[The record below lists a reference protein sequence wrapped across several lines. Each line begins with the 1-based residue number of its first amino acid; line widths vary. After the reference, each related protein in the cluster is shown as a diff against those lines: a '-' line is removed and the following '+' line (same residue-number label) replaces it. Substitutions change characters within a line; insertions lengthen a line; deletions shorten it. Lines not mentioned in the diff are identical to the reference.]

1 MKKRV
6 LAIMAV
12 IALLFTASCSGKRTE
27 LLDFLHDDG
36 EIDLFGQEFWFYSHW
51 EENYHICDLV
61 LGTPSLLLELK
72 NDKFIE
78 TEKKYNVS
86 IQFTIKDPMLQMSA
100 GDGAYELMDNDL
112 NNLYD
117 YYKAGIL
124 YPAEDVASIDL
135 SSGMWGNENFIK
147 YGVFGGKQY
156 CIFPWNWNNP
166 ETTGTMMYN
175 GELVKSLGGT
185 VPYEYQENGTWNW
198 ETFEKELRLYPK
210 TVGDS
215 PLTALYAQE
224 YEVLGFTALHSNNLR
239 IFDTT
244 NGTDYSFGFNNN
256 QAYETLDWLNSL
268 YNDGLIGKG
277 GMDTFTANNES
288 VYYVGESYY
297 GISCNPATEEKYAA
311 LVMDDYGFIAFPHG
325 PNGTTD
331 NVGSYTYG
339 IRRLLGLSDKAN
351 IDIEIVGKIISS
363 LFEPV
368 KGYSDA
374 MWKSE
379 LQNMVLQSE
388 ESYIN
393 YLMTIEHPE
402 YNYSTQI
409 DSRIDD
415 VNEALSAAIKGS
427 KTPTVAM
434 DEIAGPLSEIAKTI
448 SENG

>member
-12 IALLFTASCSGKRTE
+12 IALLFTASCSGERTE

-124 YPAEDVASIDL
+124 YPAEDVSSIDL

-166 ETTGTMMYN
+166 ETTGIPSWKLYD
-175 GELVKSLGGT
+175 LKKD
-185 VPYEYQENGTWNW
+185 PYETSDVAIQYPEKVSSMIKLMK
-198 ETFEKELRLYPK
+198 ERLEKEKALYP
-210 TVGDS
+210 
-215 PLTALYAQE
+215 E
-224 YEVLGFTALHSNNLR
+224 YKNR
-239 IFDTT
+239 
-244 NGTDYSFGFNNN
+244 
-256 QAYETLDWLNSL
+256 
-268 YNDGLIGKG
+268 
-277 GMDTFTANNES
+277 
-288 VYYVGESYY
+288 
-297 GISCNPATEEKYAA
+297 
-311 LVMDDYGFIAFPHG
+311 
-325 PNGTTD
+325 
-331 NVGSYTYG
+331 NVC
-339 IRRLLGLSDKAN
+339 
-351 IDIEIVGKIISS
+351 
-363 LFEPV
+363 EP
-368 KGYSDA
+368 K
-374 MWKSE
+374 
-379 LQNMVLQSE
+379 L
-388 ESYIN
+388 
-393 YLMTIEHPE
+393 
-402 YNYSTQI
+402 
-409 DSRIDD
+409 
-415 VNEALSAAIKGS
+415 
-427 KTPTVAM
+427 
-434 DEIAGPLSEIAKTI
+434 
-448 SENG
+448 